1 MRVCLSNKRL
11 KCAGK
16 VDCKNVIFCNIKFSK
31 ASINLCQSCAIELY
45 EKMAKLV
52 VPKSVKSKFYL
63 KN

>member
-31 ASINLCQSCAIELY
+31 ASINLCKDCTQELY
-45 EKMAKLV
+45 NELSRLV
-52 VPKSVKSKFYL
+52 VPKSLKSKFYIE
-63 KN
+63 K